1 MSESN
6 PGSILVR
13 HRTLVLSLL
22 GLLLL
27 VPWLGMR
34 DLWYPDEPDIAEVC
48 QSMYVSGDWVAPRRM
63 GEIWVDY
70 PPMIYWAG
78 TASAHILGG
87 MSEFALRL
95 PNALTAIGLVL
106 LTCWVAS
113 RWFDARTGLWAGF
126 LLLTFQQFIYEAINY
141 RPDTLFSFMI
151 AAGIFLYASGVGE
164 RQRLR
169 WRIGGFVFFGLAMLA
184 KGPLGL
190 LLPGLVLT
198 LWHGSRREWRRLFEL
213 APLALISFAVY
224 LPWFIACAHAMG
236 SDNILYELYA
246 QNFARFFSG
255 SRGHGQPVYYYLVQ
269 IWIDLLP
276 WGPLLPFAIWWTVR
290 TGRFKQPNTQLMLWW
305 FGTFLVFLSLA
316 VTKRQLYMMPA
327 YPAAAMLMAPWV
339 AKLTRRGSLVPDTPS
354 SRPVRIY
361 VPILVTVLAII
372 AVAFLVVAVVFEPI
386 VAQMELNPM
395 RMEAARAERLPMI
408 LTALI
413 LLGGGYWLLQAWRR
427 GDVRSMLVRLGVL
440 QFPLWLAVM
449 IGILPALNPAKTYK
463 PACEWIRQQIGSET
477 HFGLVYPEYGMRKM
491 GAFGYYTGALVDRME
506 HQGEVETYLRDHPES
521 VVLVHEGSTDEIFA
535 GDEPRWQQRVVR
547 DLRTGRDRYLVI
559 EAP

>member
-1 MSESN
+1 MSQSN

-13 HRTLVLSLL
+13 YRILFLFLL

-63 GEIWVDY
+63 GVIWVDY

-87 MSEFALRL
+87 MSEFSLRL
-95 PNALTAIGLVL
+95 PNAVTAICLVL
-106 LTCWVAS
+106 LTCGVAS
-113 RWFDARTGLWAGF
+113 RWFDPRTGLWAGF
-126 LLLTFQQFIYEAINY
+126 VLLTSQQFVYEAINY

-151 AAGIFLYASGVGE
+151 AAGMFLYASGVGE
-164 RQRLR
+164 RQRLL

-198 LWHGSRREWRRLFEL
+198 LWHGSRREWRRLVEL

-255 SRGHGQPVYYYLVQ
+255 SRGHGQPIYYYLVQ
-269 IWIDLLP
+269 IWVDLLP

-290 TGRFKQPNTQLMLWW
+290 TGRHKQANTQLMLWW
-305 FGTFLVFLSLA
+305 LGTFLVFLSMA
-316 VTKRQLYMMPA
+316 VTKRQLYMLPA
-327 YPAAAMLMAPWV
+327 YPAAAILFAPWV
-339 AKLTRRGSLVPDTPS
+339 ARLTRRGSLAPDSPS

-361 VPILVTVLAII
+361 IPILVAILAIV
-372 AVAFLVVAVVFEPI
+372 AVAFLVVAVIFEPI
-386 VAQMELNPM
+386 VAQMDLNPM
-395 RMEAARAERLPMI
+395 RMEAARNERLPM
-408 LTALI
+408 LVTALV
-413 LLGGGYWLLQAWRR
+413 LLAGGYWLIQAWRR

-440 QFPLWLAVM
+440 QIPLWLAVM
-449 IGILPALNPAKTYK
+449 IGILPALNPAKTYE
-463 PACEWIRQQIGSET
+463 PACQWIRQEIGSET
-477 HFGLVYPEYGMRKM
+477 HFGLVYPEYAMRKM

-506 HQGEVETYLRDHPES
+506 SQDEVEAYLRDHPAS
-521 VVLVHEGSTDEIFA
+521 VVLVHETSTDEIFA
-535 GDEPRWQQRVVR
+535 GDEPKWHERVVR
-547 DLRTGRDRYLVI
+547 ELRTGRDLYFVI
-559 EAP
+559 SGP

>member
-13 HRTLVLSLL
+13 HRSLFLFLL

-34 DLWYPDEPDIAEVC
+34 DLWYPDEPDIAEVS

-63 GEIWVDY
+63 GVIWVDY

-78 TASAHILGG
+78 TASAHLLGG

-95 PNALTAIGLVL
+95 PNALTAICLVL

-113 RWFDARTGLWAGF
+113 RWFDSRTGLWAGF
-126 LLLTFQQFIYEAINY
+126 LLLTFQQFVYEAINY

-151 AAGIFLYASGVGE
+151 AAGMFLYARGVGE
-164 RQRLR
+164 SQRGLLR
-169 WRIGGFVFFGLAMLA
+169 VGAFVLFGLAMLA

-224 LPWFIACAHAMG
+224 LPWFVACAHAMG

-290 TGRFKQPNTQLMLWW
+290 TDRYKQPNTQLMLWW
-305 FGTFLVFLSLA
+305 FGTFLVFLSMA
-316 VTKRQLYMMPA
+316 VTKRQLYMLPA
-327 YPAAAMLMAPWV
+327 YPAAAMLLAPWI
-339 AKLTRRGSLVPDTPS
+339 AKLTRRGSLAPDAPS

-361 VPILVTVLAII
+361 VPILIAVLAII
-372 AVAFLVVAVVFEPI
+372 AVAFVVVAVVFEPI
-386 VAQMELNPM
+386 VAQMKLNPM
-395 RMEAARAERLPMI
+395 RMEAARAERLPM
-408 LTALI
+408 LVTALI
-413 LLGGGYWLLQAWRR
+413 LLAGGYWLFRAWQR

-440 QFPLWLAVM
+440 QIPLWL
-449 IGILPALNPAKTYK
+449 
-463 PACEWIRQQIGSET
+463 
-477 HFGLVYPEYGMRKM
+477 
-491 GAFGYYTGALVDRME
+491 
-506 HQGEVETYLRDHPES
+506 
-521 VVLVHEGSTDEIFA
+521 
-535 GDEPRWQQRVVR
+535 
-547 DLRTGRDRYLVI
+547 
-559 EAP
+559 

>member
-13 HRTLVLSLL
+13 HRSLFLFLL

-34 DLWYPDEPDIAEVC
+34 DLWYPDEPDIAEVS
-48 QSMYVSGDWVAPRRM
+48 QSMYVSGDWIAPRRM
-63 GEIWVDY
+63 GVIWVDY

-78 TASAHILGG
+78 TASAHLQGG

-95 PNALTAIGLVL
+95 PNALTAICLVL

-113 RWFDARTGLWAGF
+113 RWFDPRTGLWAGF
-126 LLLTFQQFIYEAINY
+126 LLLTFQQFVYEAINY

-151 AAGIFLYASGVGE
+151 AAGIFLYARGVGE
-164 RQRLR
+164 RQSGLLR
-169 WRIGGFVFFGLAMLA
+169 VGAFVFFGLAMLA

-224 LPWFIACAHAMG
+224 LPWFVACAHAMG

-246 QNFARFFSG
+246 QNLARFFSG

-290 TGRFKQPNTQLMLWW
+290 TGRYKQPNTQLMLWW
-305 FGTFLVFLSLA
+305 FGTFLVFLSMA
-316 VTKRQLYMMPA
+316 VTKRQLYMLPA
-327 YPAAAMLMAPWV
+327 YPAAAMLLAPWI
-339 AKLTRRGSLVPDTPS
+339 AKLTRRGSLAPDAPS
-354 SRPVRIY
+354 SRPVQIY
-361 VPILVTVLAII
+361 IPILIAVLAII
-372 AVAFLVVAVVFEPI
+372 AVAFVVVAAVFEPI
-386 VAQMELNPM
+386 VAQMKLNPM
-395 RMEAARAERLPMI
+395 RMEAARAERLPM
-408 LTALI
+408 LFTALI
-413 LLGGGYWLLQAWRR
+413 LLAGGYWLIQAWRR

-440 QFPLWLAVM
+440 QIPLWLAVM

-463 PACEWIRQQIGSET
+463 PAGQWIRQQIGPET
-477 HFGLVYPEYGMRKM
+477 HFGLVYPEYAMRKM
-491 GAFGYYTGALVDRME
+491 GAFGFYTGALVDRME
-506 HQGEVETYLRDHPES
+506 HQEEVESYLRDHPAS
-521 VVLVHEGSTDEIFA
+521 VVLVHESSTDEIFA
-535 GDEPRWQQRVVR
+535 GDESKWQERVVR
-547 DLRTGRDRYLVI
+547 ELRTGRDRYLVI
-559 EAP
+559 TGP

>member
-13 HRTLVLSLL
+13 HRSLFLFLL

-34 DLWYPDEPDIAEVC
+34 DLWYPDEPDIAEVS
-48 QSMYVSGDWVAPRRM
+48 QSMYVSGDWIAPRRM
-63 GEIWVDY
+63 GVIWVDY

-78 TASAHILGG
+78 TASAHLLGG

-95 PNALTAIGLVL
+95 PNALTAICLVL

-113 RWFDARTGLWAGF
+113 SWFDPRTGLWAGF
-126 LLLTFQQFIYEAINY
+126 LLLTFQQFVYEAINY

-151 AAGIFLYASGVGE
+151 AAGIFLYARGVGE
-164 RQRLR
+164 RQSGLLR
-169 WRIGGFVFFGLAMLA
+169 VGAFVFFGLAMLA

-224 LPWFIACAHAMG
+224 LPWFVACAHAMG

-255 SRGHGQPVYYYLVQ
+255 SRGHGQPAYYYLVQ

-276 WGPLLPFAIWWTVR
+276 WGPLLPFAIWWTVHTDR
-290 TGRFKQPNTQLMLWW
+290 YKQPNTQLMLWW
-305 FGTFLVFLSLA
+305 FGTFLVFLSMA
-316 VTKRQLYMMPA
+316 VTKRQLYMLPA
-327 YPAAAMLMAPWV
+327 YPAAAMLLSPWI
-339 AKLTRRGSLVPDTPS
+339 AKLTRRGSLAPDAPS

-361 VPILVTVLAII
+361 IPILIAVLAII
-372 AVAFLVVAVVFEPI
+372 AVAFVVVAVVFEPI
-386 VAQMELNPM
+386 VAQMKLNPI
-395 RMEAARAERLPMI
+395 RMEAARAERLPM
-408 LTALI
+408 LVTALI
-413 LLGGGYWLLQAWRR
+413 LLAGSYWLFRAWQR

-440 QFPLWLAVM
+440 QIPLWLAVM

-463 PACEWIRQQIGSET
+463 PACQWIRQQIGSET
-477 HFGLVYPEYGMRKM
+477 HFGLVYPEYAMRKM
-491 GAFGYYTGALVDRME
+491 GAFGFYTGALVDRME
-506 HQGEVETYLRDHPES
+506 HQEEVESYLRDHPTS
-521 VVLVHEGSTDEIFA
+521 VVLVHESSTDEIFA
-535 GDEPRWQQRVVR
+535 GDEPKWQERVVR
-547 DLRTGRDRYLVI
+547 ELRTGRDRYLVI
-559 EAP
+559 TGP

>member
-13 HRTLVLSLL
+13 HRSLFLFLL

-34 DLWYPDEPDIAEVC
+34 DLWYPDEPDIAEVS

-63 GEIWVDY
+63 GVIWVDY

-78 TASAHILGG
+78 TASAHLLGG

-95 PNALTAIGLVL
+95 PNALTAICLVL

-113 RWFDARTGLWAGF
+113 RWFDSRTGLWAGF
-126 LLLTFQQFIYEAINY
+126 LLLTFQQFVYEAINY

-151 AAGIFLYASGVGE
+151 AAGMFLYARGVGE
-164 RQRLR
+164 SQRGLLR
-169 WRIGGFVFFGLAMLA
+169 VGAFVLFGLAMLA

-224 LPWFIACAHAMG
+224 LPWFVACAHAMG

-290 TGRFKQPNTQLMLWW
+290 TDRYKQPNTQLMLWW
-305 FGTFLVFLSLA
+305 FGTFLVFLSMA
-316 VTKRQLYMMPA
+316 VTKRQLYMLPA
-327 YPAAAMLMAPWV
+327 YPAAAMLLAPWI
-339 AKLTRRGSLVPDTPS
+339 AKLTRRGSLAPDAPS

-361 VPILVTVLAII
+361 VPILIAVLAII
-372 AVAFLVVAVVFEPI
+372 AVAFVVVAVVFEPI
-386 VAQMELNPM
+386 VAQMKLNPM
-395 RMEAARAERLPMI
+395 RMEAARAERLPM
-408 LTALI
+408 LVTALI
-413 LLGGGYWLLQAWRR
+413 LLAGGYWLFRAWQR

-440 QFPLWLAVM
+440 QIPLWLAVM

-463 PACEWIRQQIGSET
+463 PACQWIRQQIGSET
-477 HFGLVYPEYGMRKM
+477 HFGLVYPEYAMRKM
-491 GAFGYYTGALVDRME
+491 GAFGFYTGALVDRME
-506 HQGEVETYLRDHPES
+506 HQVEVESYLRDHPTS
-521 VVLVHEGSTDEIFA
+521 VVLVHESSTDEIFA
-535 GDEPRWQQRVVR
+535 GDEPKWKERVVR
-547 DLRTGRDRYLVI
+547 ELRTGRDRYLVI
-559 EAP
+559 TGP